1 MHKTAMA
8 CRSGVLNLEGAVAQS
23 ERTMEASPLR
33 FTCLEKCPKNEMVD
47 EDDDEDDD

>member
-1 MHKTAMA
+1 MSVGRAELGGGS
-8 CRSGVLNLEGAVAQS
+8 RAVG
-23 ERTMEASPLR
+23 TMEASPLR

>member
-8 CRSGVLNLEGAVAQS
+8 CRSGRLNLEGAVG
-23 ERTMEASPLR
+23 TMEASPLR